1 MLPTS
6 QHWSGEGKERQW
18 QLQDAKA
25 HFSEVVKRA
34 QQGEA
39 QLITKRG
46 EKAVVVLSYDQY
58 EQLQGVNKI
67 LWDIFKTAPRLD
79 EDELPL
85 ERDKTAI
92 VPFELE

>member
-1 MLPTS
+1 M
-6 QHWSGEGKERQW
+6 ERQW
-18 QLQDAKA
+18 QLQEAKA

-46 EKAVVVLSYDQY
+46 EKAVVVLSYDEYQRF
-58 EQLQGVNKI
+58 QGGNKS
-67 LWDIFKTAPRLD
+67 LWDIFKTAPRLN

-85 ERDKTAI
+85 ERDKTPV